1 LPFIGFFF
9 PLSVFSF
16 IISPMERRRFYCNP
30 ITESAVELTGRRA
43 HHLTSV
49 LRLKA
54 GQKVEL
60 FDGDGRLATA
70 AVLST
75 TNHNVTLQIEGTKVT
90 PKPEQNQIIIAASI
104 AKGARFDWL
113 IAKCTE
119 LGTDRLTP
127 VIFERTVKQP
137 KNPKTA
143 ARWQN
148 LAIAAAKQSRR
159 LFLPHIDPPLGLE
172 QAVKKLKA
180 DHPNARVLLGSLDA
194 SCPSILETPVV
205 NVDTIAFIGPEG
217 GLTQQE
223 KTFLLSQSA
232 EPVRITD
239 TVLRVETA
247 AIAAAAILTTKRAAS
262 KL

>member
-1 LPFIGFFF
+1 
-9 PLSVFSF
+9 
-16 IISPMERRRFYCNP
+16 MELNRFYCNP
-30 ITESAVELTGRRA
+30 ITESTAELTGRQA
-43 HHLTSV
+43 HHLASV
-49 LRLKA
+49 LRLKT

-60 FDGDGRLATA
+60 FDGAGGFATA
-70 AVLST
+70 AVLSA
-75 TNHNVTLQIEGTKVT
+75 TNRNVTLQIENTKVT
-90 PKPEQNQIIIAASI
+90 HKPDQRQIIIAASI

-113 IAKCTE
+113 ITKCTE
-119 LGTDRLTP
+119 LGTDRITP

-159 LFLPHIDPPLGLE
+159 LFLPHIDPPLSFE
-172 QAVKKLKA
+172 QAVKKLKV
-180 DHPNARVLLGSLDA
+180 DHPNAKLLFGSLDA
-194 SCPSILETPVV
+194 ACPSILETPAV

-223 KTFLLSQSA
+223 KTFLLNQSA
-232 EPVRITD
+232 QPIRITD

-247 AIAAAAILTTKRAAS
+247 AIAAAAILTTKRVTS
-262 KL
+262 KLYRQLNSRQNI